1 MNIDWGTLFQVD
13 WSMNFF
19 LALMNIMF
27 INLILSGDNAVVI
40 AMAVRNLPKSQR
52 MRGIAYGTAAAV
64 VILILFTYFV
74 ALLLEINFIK
84 LVGGALILWI
94 AVKLFMEADDGAG
107 KEKEVSTLWQA
118 MRIILVANLT
128 MSLDNVL
135 AVAGVAGGNLFL
147 LIFGLCLSIP
157 IVTFTSNLISIL
169 MDRYPLI
176 IVIGGA
182 VLGRVGGEMIVT
194 DPFIDRWLH
203 PAQAAVYAVQVICT
217 IGVVVAGKSWMR
229 WKIARTERAEEESSA
244 GVLGEVTEKSGSG
257 EKQAIEPNAIIPR

>member
-1 MNIDWGTLFQVD
+1 MNIDWLAIIQVD
-13 WSMNFF
+13 WSWNFL
-19 LALMNIMF
+19 LALLNIMF

-52 MRGIAYGTAAAV
+52 MKGIAYGTAAAV

-94 AVKLFMEADDGAG
+94 AVKLFMEADDGG
-107 KEKEVSTLWQA
+107 GEEKEVRTMWHA

-169 MDRYPLI
+169 MDRYPII

-203 PAQAAVYAVQVICT
+203 PSQAAVYAVQVICT

-229 WKIARTERAEEESSA
+229 WKIARAEKAEEELA
-244 GVLGEVTEKSGSG
+244 ARPVGDLVENAAAKEKVIHRG
-257 EKQAIEPNAIIPR
+257 